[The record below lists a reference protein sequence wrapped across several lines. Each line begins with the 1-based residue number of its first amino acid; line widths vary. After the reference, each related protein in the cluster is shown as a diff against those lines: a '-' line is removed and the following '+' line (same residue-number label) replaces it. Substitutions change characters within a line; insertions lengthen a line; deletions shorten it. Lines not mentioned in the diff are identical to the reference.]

1 MKKRTLKELKILLVE
16 DEESLARLLKEAIGD
31 SFHSFTIAKDGA
43 EGMELF
49 RKIKPDIVITDIMMP
64 RKSGLEMAK
73 EIREVSATIPI
84 IVLSAFSE
92 KEKLF
97 GAIDAGVSKYFLKP
111 YHAED
116 ILEYINSITSKIQN
130 RVVKLNECFI
140 FNKTTNSLYK
150 NDKYVALTKNEIK
163 FLTLLLQSKNKTL
176 DETSIKESLWGSEAS
191 DERVRTFI
199 KRLREKTSKHLIKN
213 IKGFGYQLLLS
224 ES

>member
-31 SFHSFTIAKDGA
+31 SFHSFTIAKDGV

-64 RKSGLEMAK
+64 HKTGLEMAR
-73 EIREVSATIPI
+73 EIREVNTSIPI
-84 IVLSAFSE
+84 IILSAFSE

-163 FLTLLLQSKNKTL
+163 FITLLLESKDKKL
-176 DETSIKESLWGSEAS
+176 DEVSIKESLWGGEAS

>member
-31 SFHSFTIAKDGA
+31 SFYSFTIAKDGV

-130 RVVKLNECFI
+130 RVVKLNECFV
-140 FNKTTNSLYK
+140 FNKTTSSLYK

-163 FLTLLLQSKNKTL
+163 FITLLLESKDKKL
-176 DETSIKESLWGSEAS
+176 DEVSIKESLWGSEAS

>member
-31 SFHSFTIAKDGA
+31 SFHSFTIAKDGV

-49 RKIKPDIVITDIMMP
+49 KKIKPDIVITDIMMP

-73 EIREVSATIPI
+73 EIREVNATIPI

-130 RVVKLNECFI
+130 RVVKLSECFI

-150 NDKYVALTKNEIK
+150 NDKYVPLSKNEIK
-163 FLTLLLQSKNKTL
+163 FITLLLENKNKML

-199 KRLREKTSKHLIKN
+199 KRLREKTSKNLIKN
-213 IKGFGYQLLLS
+213 IKGFGYQLLS

>member
-31 SFHSFTIAKDGA
+31 SFHSFTIAKDGV

-64 RKSGLEMAK
+64 HKTGLEMAR
-73 EIREVSATIPI
+73 EIREVNTSIPI
-84 IVLSAFSE
+84 IILSAFSE

-199 KRLREKTSKHLIKN
+199 KRLREKTSKNLIKN
-213 IKGFGYQLLLS
+213 IKGFGYQLIS

>member
-31 SFHSFTIAKDGA
+31 SFHSFTIAKDGV

-49 RKIKPDIVITDIMMP
+49 KKIKPDIVITDIMMP
-64 RKSGLEMAK
+64 HKTGLEMAK
-73 EIREVSATIPI
+73 EIREVNASIPI

-130 RVVKLNECFI
+130 RVVKLNECFV
-140 FNKTTNSLYK
+140 FNKTTSSLYK

-163 FLTLLLQSKNKTL
+163 FITLLLESKNKTL

>member
-31 SFHSFTIAKDGA
+31 SFHSFTIAKDGV

-64 RKSGLEMAK
+64 HKTGLEMAR
-73 EIREVSATIPI
+73 EIREVNTNIPI

-116 ILEYINSITSKIQN
+116 ILEYINSITSKIQD
-130 RVVKLNECFI
+130 RVVKLNECFV

-150 NDKYVALTKNEIK
+150 NEKYVALTKNEVK
-163 FLTLLLQSKNKTL
+163 FLTLLLESKNKTL
-176 DETSIKESLWGSEAS
+176 DEVSIKESLWGNEAS

-199 KRLREKTSKHLIKN
+199 KRLREKTSKNLVKN
-213 IKGFGYQLLLS
+213 IKGFGYQLIS

>member
-31 SFHSFTIAKDGA
+31 SFHSFTIAKDGV

-64 RKSGLEMAK
+64 HKTGLEMAR
-73 EIREVSATIPI
+73 EIREVNTSIPI
-84 IVLSAFSE
+84 IILSAFSE

-163 FLTLLLQSKNKTL
+163 FITLLLESKDKKL
-176 DETSIKESLWGSEAS
+176 DEVSIKESLWGSEAS

>member
-31 SFHSFTIAKDGA
+31 SFHSFTIAKDGV

-64 RKSGLEMAK
+64 HKTGLEMAR
-73 EIREVSATIPI
+73 EIREVNTSIPI

-163 FLTLLLQSKNKTL
+163 FITLLLENKDKKL
-176 DETSIKESLWGSEAS
+176 DEVSIKESLWGIEAS

>member
-31 SFHSFTIAKDGA
+31 SFHSFTIAKDGI

-49 RKIKPDIVITDIMMP
+49 KKIKPDIVITDIMMP
-64 RKSGLEMAK
+64 RKSGLEMAR
-73 EIREVSATIPI
+73 EIREINVTIPI

-116 ILEYINSITSKIQN
+116 ILEYISSITSKIQN

-140 FNKTTNSLYK
+140 FNKTTNTLYK
-150 NDKYVALTKNEIK
+150 NDKYVPLTKNEIK
-163 FLTLLLQSKNKTL
+163 FITLLLESKNKML

-199 KRLREKTSKHLIKN
+199 KRLREKTSKNLIKN
-213 IKGFGYQLLLS
+213 IKGFGYQLLIN

>member
-31 SFHSFTIAKDGA
+31 SFHSFTLAKDGV

-49 RKIKPDIVITDIMMP
+49 KKIKPDIVITDIMMP
-64 RKSGLEMAK
+64 LKSGLEMAK
-73 EIREVSATIPI
+73 EIREINATIPI

-130 RVVKLNECFI
+130 RVVKLNECFV
-140 FNKTTNSLYK
+140 FNKTTSSLYK

-163 FLTLLLQSKNKTL
+163 FLTLLLESKNKML

-213 IKGFGYQLLLS
+213 IKGFGYQLLLD
-224 ES
+224 

>member
-31 SFHSFTIAKDGA
+31 SFHSFTLAKDGV

-49 RKIKPDIVITDIMMP
+49 KKIKPDIVITDIMMP
-64 RKSGLEMAK
+64 LKSGLEMAK
-73 EIREVSATIPI
+73 EIREVNATIPI

-116 ILEYINSITSKIQN
+116 ILSI
-130 RVVKLNECFI
+130 
-140 FNKTTNSLYK
+140 
-150 NDKYVALTKNEIK
+150 
-163 FLTLLLQSKNKTL
+163 
-176 DETSIKESLWGSEAS
+176 
-191 DERVRTFI
+191 
-199 KRLREKTSKHLIKN
+199 
-213 IKGFGYQLLLS
+213 
-224 ES
+224 

>member
-31 SFHSFTIAKDGA
+31 SFHSFTIAKDGL

-64 RKSGLEMAK
+64 RKSGLEMAR
-73 EIREVSATIPI
+73 EIREVNANIPI

-199 KRLREKTSKHLIKN
+199 KRLREKTSKNLIKN
-213 IKGFGYQLLLS
+213 IKGFGYQLIS

>member
-31 SFHSFTIAKDGA
+31 SFHSFTIAKDGV

-64 RKSGLEMAK
+64 HKTGLEMAR
-73 EIREVSATIPI
+73 EIREVNTSIPI

-130 RVVKLNECFI
+130 RVVKLNECFV

-163 FLTLLLQSKNKTL
+163 FLTLLLESKNKTL
-176 DETSIKESLWGSEAS
+176 DEISIKESLWGSEAS

-213 IKGFGYQLLLS
+213 IKGFGYQLLLD
-224 ES
+224 

>member
-31 SFHSFTIAKDGA
+31 SFHSFTIAKDGV

-64 RKSGLEMAK
+64 HKTGLEMAR
-73 EIREVSATIPI
+73 EIREVNTSIPI

-130 RVVKLNECFI
+130 RVVKLNECFV

-163 FLTLLLQSKNKTL
+163 FITLLLENKDKKL
-176 DETSIKESLWGSEAS
+176 DEVSIKESLWGSEAS

-199 KRLREKTSKHLIKN
+199 KRLREKTSKNLIKN
-213 IKGFGYQLLLS
+213 IKGFGYQLIS

>member
-31 SFHSFTIAKDGA
+31 SFHSFTIAKDGV

-49 RKIKPDIVITDIMMP
+49 KKIKPDIVITDIMMP
-64 RKSGLEMAK
+64 HKTGLEMAK
-73 EIREVSATIPI
+73 EIREVNANIPI

-130 RVVKLNECFI
+130 RVIKLNECFI

-176 DETSIKESLWGSEAS
+176 DESSIKESLWGSEAS

-199 KRLREKTSKHLIKN
+199 KRLREKTSKNLIKN
-213 IKGFGYQLLLS
+213 IKGFGYQLIS

>member
-31 SFHSFTIAKDGA
+31 SFHSFTIAKDGV

-64 RKSGLEMAK
+64 HKTGLEMAR
-73 EIREVSATIPI
+73 EIREVNTSIPI

-199 KRLREKTSKHLIKN
+199 KRLREKTSKNLIKN
-213 IKGFGYQLLLS
+213 IKGFGYQLIS

>member
-31 SFHSFTIAKDGA
+31 SFHSFTIAKDGL

-49 RKIKPDIVITDIMMP
+49 KKIKPDIVITDIMMP

-73 EIREVSATIPI
+73 EIREINANVPI

-163 FLTLLLQSKNKTL
+163 FLTLLLESKNKML

-199 KRLREKTSKHLIKN
+199 KRLREKTSKHLVKN
-213 IKGFGYQLLLS
+213 IKGFGYQLIS